1 MVWHEAGPLGHVASG
16 ARRLWLTPQ
25 VRAGAAAALDLLFP
39 RVCSVCERFLDRSD
53 DGLICGTCWARIPL
67 LPEPR
72 CDRCG
77 HPTYGER
84 CRWCPLLP
92 PYVRAARSVAWAA
105 GPTGLGIVHVLKY
118 GGWYRAARDIAR
130 RMARLSWPTDVMDE
144 RQALVPV
151 PLSSKRL
158 RERGYN
164 QSLELAAALSAHW
177 EVPVWDDVLERSRHT
192 ETQTRLTPG
201 DRLRNV
207 SGAFRAPPSA
217 RNLLRGA
224 HLVVVDDVVTTAA
237 TLNACAAALCEGGAR
252 VVSFV
257 TFGRAPALGDRW

>member
-1 MVWHEAGPLGHVASG
+1 
-16 ARRLWLTPQ
+16 
-25 VRAGAAAALDLLFP
+25 
-39 RVCSVCERFLDRSD
+39 
-53 DGLICGTCWARIPL
+53 
-67 LPEPR
+67 
-72 CDRCG
+72 
-77 HPTYGER
+77 
-84 CRWCPLLP
+84 
-92 PYVRAARSVAWAA
+92 
-105 GPTGLGIVHVLKY
+105 
-118 GGWYRAARDIAR
+118 
-130 RMARLSWPTDVMDE
+130 MARVTWPVDVIDE
-144 RQALVPV
+144 RRALVPV

-164 QSLELAAALSAHW
+164 QSVELANALSQYW
-177 EVPVWDDVLERSRHT
+177 KLPVWSDVVERSRHT

-201 DRLRNV
+201 ERLRNV
-207 SGAFRAPPSA
+207 SGAFRAPSSA